1 MNTNEELDKIW
12 SQDYINEMPSFIK
25 ERGYVFSIN
34 DTQRDLLITGINPS
48 FREYED
54 GGESFGFDF
63 QKELKLT
70 KWDNY
75 WGPLKKMVFE
85 PNIIDLR
92 ERTAYLDIFYFRER
106 NQKILK
112 DDILK
117 RNCGISFIIDQL
129 RLTQKTIEEII
140 QPKVII
146 VKNKESA
153 AYWGRFADKGL
164 IWMGYQ
170 LEKIELFECGEL
182 YSINGLIDSPERIN
196 KEFSKT
202 NLKDSLILFSQHI
215 NQYTKREKRP
225 TATFI
230 NSLLESYYRK

>member
-1 MNTNEELDKIW
+1 MNTNKELDKIW
-12 SQDYINEMPSFIK
+12 SQDYVNEMPSFVK
-25 ERGYVFSIN
+25 ERGYVYSIN
-34 DTQRDLLITGINPS
+34 DIQRDFLITGINPS
-48 FREYED
+48 FRD
-54 GGESFGFDF
+54 GEKKISFGFDF
-63 QKELKLT
+63 QETLRKAE
-70 KWDNY
+70 WDNY
-75 WGPLKKMVFE
+75 WGPLKKMVYDPSSF
-85 PNIIDLR
+85 DLR

-112 DDILK
+112 DEILK

-129 RLTQKTIEEII
+129 RVTQKTIEEII

-146 VKNKESA
+146 IKNKESA
-153 AYWGRFADKGL
+153 AYWGKFADKGL
-164 IWMGYQ
+164 TWMGYQ

-182 YSINGLIDSPERIN
+182 YRINGFIDSPERIN

-202 NLKDSLILFSQHI
+202 NLKNSIILFSQHI

>member
-1 MNTNEELDKIW
+1 MNIKDELEKIW
-12 SQDYINEMPSFIK
+12 SQDYINELPLFIK

-34 DTQRDLLITGINPS
+34 DIQRDFLITGINPS
-48 FREYED
+48 FRE
-54 GGESFGFDF
+54 GEQKISFGFDF
-63 QKELKLT
+63 QETLRKAE
-70 KWDNY
+70 WDNY
-75 WGPLKKMVFE
+75 WGSLKKMVYDQNNF
-85 PNIIDLR
+85 DLR
-92 ERTAYLDIFYFRER
+92 ERTAYLDIFYFREK

-112 DDILK
+112 DEILK

-129 RLTQKTIEEII
+129 RVTQKTIEEII

-153 AYWGRFADKGL
+153 AYWGKYADKGL

-182 YSINGLIDSPERIN
+182 YKINGFIDSPERIN
-196 KEFSKT
+196 KEFSETK
-202 NLKDSLILFSQHI
+202 LKNSLILFSQHI

-225 TATFI
+225 TAIFI
-230 NSLLESYYRK
+230 NGLLENYYQK

>member
-1 MNTNEELDKIW
+1 MNVNDELEKIW
-12 SQDYINEMPSFIK
+12 SQDYINEMSLFVK

-34 DTQRDLLITGINPS
+34 DKQRDILITGINPS
-48 FREYED
+48 FRD
-54 GGESFGFDF
+54 GEKTISFGFDF
-63 QKELKLT
+63 QKTLQKTE
-70 KWDNY
+70 WDNY
-75 WGPLKKMVFE
+75 WGSLKKMVYE
-85 PNIIDLR
+85 PSRFDLR

-117 RNCGISFIIDQL
+117 RKSGILFIIDQL
-129 RLTQKTIEEII
+129 LVTQKTIEEII
-140 QPKVII
+140 KPKVII

-153 AYWGRFADKGL
+153 AYWGKFAGNGI

-182 YSINGLIDSPERIN
+182 YKINGFIDSPERIN
-196 KEFSKT
+196 KELSET
-202 NLKDSLILFSQHI
+202 NLKNSLILFSHHI
-215 NQYTKREKRP
+215 NQYTKKEKRP

-230 NSLLESYYRK
+230 NSLLESYYHK

>member
-1 MNTNEELDKIW
+1 MNIKDELEKIW
-12 SQDYINEMPSFIK
+12 SQDYINELPLFIK

-34 DTQRDLLITGINPS
+34 DIQRDFLITGINPS
-48 FREYED
+48 FRE
-54 GGESFGFDF
+54 GEQKISFGFDF
-63 QKELKLT
+63 QETLRKAE
-70 KWDNY
+70 WDNY
-75 WGPLKKMVFE
+75 WGSLKKMVYD
-85 PNIIDLR
+85 PNNFDLR

-112 DDILK
+112 DEILK

-129 RLTQKTIEEII
+129 RVTQKTIEEII

-153 AYWGRFADKGL
+153 AYWGKFADKGL

-170 LEKIELFECGEL
+170 LEKIEFFECGEL
-182 YSINGLIDSPERIN
+182 YKINRFIDRPERIN
-196 KEFSKT
+196 KEFSETK
-202 NLKDSLILFSQHI
+202 LKNSLILFSQHI

-230 NSLLESYYRK
+230 NGLLEKYYQK